1 MWYDKIEIFDA
12 LKIFVLLLGL
22 MLKWLDLKPKH
33 WMRNVSFT
41 EIDNI
46 VFWYFKD
53 SFCSFIICYICNKAI
68 IINK

>member
-33 WMRNVSFT
+33 WMRQRNVSLTFHW
-41 EIDNI
+41 NR
-46 VFWYFKD
+46 
-53 SFCSFIICYICNKAI
+53 
-68 IINK
+68 